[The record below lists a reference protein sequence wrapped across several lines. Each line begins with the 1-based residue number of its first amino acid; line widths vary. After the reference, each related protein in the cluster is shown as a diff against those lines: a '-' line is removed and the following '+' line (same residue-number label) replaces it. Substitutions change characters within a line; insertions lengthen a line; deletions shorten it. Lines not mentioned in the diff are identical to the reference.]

1 MPIKNYTASKSAMQY
16 INQVQNALVEHGAIG
31 IQTMFDA
38 DKRISALAFGL
49 PNKDGKTMSFALPCE
64 WRRFQQ
70 VLKSQRVRRWE
81 EDEYCY
87 RVAWANIKDWVLAQ
101 MALYETHMVDMPQVF
116 LPFAQGK
123 GGKTLYEIVQGS
135 NLLLGDGNDNQS

>member
-1 MPIKNYTASKSAMQY
+1 MYH
-16 INQVQNALVEHGAIG
+16 INLVQEALVNHGAIG

-49 PNKDGKTMSFALPCE
+49 KGKDGNVISFALPCE
-64 WRRFQQ
+64 WRRFQE
-70 VLKSQRVRRWE
+70 VLRQQKVKRWN

-87 RVAWANIKDWVLAQ
+87 RVAWANIKDWVVAQ
-101 MALYETHMVDMPQVF
+101 MALYETQMVEMPQVF
-116 LPFAQGK
+116 LPFAQGT

-135 NLLLGDGNDNQS
+135 NLLLGDGGDN